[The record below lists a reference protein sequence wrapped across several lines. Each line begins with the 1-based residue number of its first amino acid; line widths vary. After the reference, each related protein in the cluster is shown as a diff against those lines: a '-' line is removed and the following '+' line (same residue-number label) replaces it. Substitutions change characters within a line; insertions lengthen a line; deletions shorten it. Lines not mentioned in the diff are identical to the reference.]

1 MVQPAAPWT
10 DLQVL
15 QNLGACLRL
24 RWQNQEVFRVA
35 VGPDWLR
42 LHLVGDQRPGLVLSS
57 RPGCNFMFA
66 AEGTWSEAVK
76 QALPVA
82 KGHILGQQLTKARL
96 VNVGVLPKDRVVAL
110 EFMTNN
116 DEPLYVLHQMF
127 GQRGNTTLL
136 NRKGH
141 LLWARHQ
148 KTHPRITE
156 TPPRETWNTGEP
168 FFDTDGPNDDQADDL
183 FAQMLVAFKHRL
195 ALDLFTQQQSTLKR
209 VASTTDRLVINL
221 QRDLNSADKGEQ
233 YRRWAEALAAN
244 LHTLK
249 QGQESAEIFDL
260 QDGSPISI
268 TLDPAQTPAANMEAW
283 FRKARKAD
291 KGRDII
297 ADNLVKSLALQ
308 KLQQAAQVNIEKIEH
323 LDDDEEKI
331 SALHQWTSDHSEL
344 LPIAKSSIGK
354 HTTGKHA
361 SGKRAHIAD
370 EPKRPFRR
378 YLIDDKWEVWVGRNN
393 KENDKL
399 THRVSHSKD
408 IWLHAQGVS
417 GSHVILRT
425 GGQPEQIPKTVLEKA
440 ASLAALHCKAK
451 HSSLVPVIYTE
462 KRFVRKPRKSPPGLA
477 VCLQEK
483 NIFVEPGVASGV
495 QLI

>member
-1 MVQPAAPWT
+1 MVPPLAPWT

-15 QNLGACLRL
+15 QNLGANLRQ

-42 LHLVGDQRPGLVLSS
+42 IHLVGEQRPGLILSS

-82 KGHILGQQLTKARL
+82 KGHILGTQLTKARL
-96 VNVGVLPKDRVVAL
+96 INIGVLPQDRVVAL
-110 EFMTNN
+110 HFITSD
-116 DEPLYVLHQMF
+116 DEPLFLLHQMF

-136 NRKGH
+136 NRKGQ

-148 KTHPRITE
+148 KTHPRLTQ
-156 TPPRETWNTGEP
+156 TPDRETWSTGTP
-168 FFDTDGPNDDQADDL
+168 GDDDNWANEL
-183 FAQMLVAFKHRL
+183 FLQMLVAFKHRL

-209 VASTTDRLVINL
+209 VATTTDRLVKNL
-221 QRDLNSADKGEQ
+221 GKDFASADKGEQ

-249 QGQESAEIFDL
+249 QGQNTADIFDL
-260 QDGSPISI
+260 HDGTPISI
-268 TLDPAQTPAANMEAW
+268 ELDPSLTPARNMERW

-291 KGRDII
+291 KGHEII
-297 ADNLVKSLALQ
+297 ASNLVKSE
-308 KLQQAAQVNIEKIEH
+308 KLQERQQQAQMNLETID
-323 LDDDEEKI
+323 LLPGDEAKL
-331 SALHQWTSDHSEL
+331 SALHQWTIKHGEL
-344 LPIAKSSIGK
+344 LPVAKSSIGK

-361 SGKRAHIAD
+361 TGKRTHVAD

-378 YLIDDKWEVWVGRNN
+378 YMIDEKWEVWVGRNN
-393 KENDKL
+393 KENDLL
-399 THRVSHSKD
+399 THRSSHSKD
-408 IWLHAQGVS
+408 IWLHSQGVP

-425 GGQPEQIPKTVLEKA
+425 GGHPDHIPKSVLEKA
-440 ASLAALHCKAK
+440 AGLAALHCKAK

-462 KRFVRKPRKSPPGLA
+462 KRFVRKPRKSAPGLA

-483 NIFVEPGVASGV
+483 NIFVEPGVADGV
-495 QLI
+495 CLI

>member
-10 DLQVL
+10 DLLVL
-15 QNLGACLRL
+15 QNLGACLRR
-24 RWQNQEVFRVA
+24 RWQNQDIFRVA

-42 LHLVGDQRPGLVLSS
+42 LHLVGDQKPGLILSS

-82 KGHILGQQLTKARL
+82 KGHLLGQQLTKARL
-96 VNVGVLPKDRVVAL
+96 INFGILPKDRVVAL
-110 EFMTNN
+110 HFMTT
-116 DEPLYVLHQMF
+116 DDQPLYLLHQMF

-136 NRKGH
+136 DRKGH
-141 LLWARHQ
+141 LLWARNQ
-148 KTHPRITE
+148 KTHPRLIE
-156 TPPRETWNTGEP
+156 TPPKDTWNTGE
-168 FFDTDGPNDDQADDL
+168 DSDNDNWADDL
-183 FAQMLVAFKHRL
+183 FAQMLLAFKQRL
-195 ALDLFTQQQSTLKR
+195 AHDLFVQQQSTLKR
-209 VASTTDRLVINL
+209 VAGTTDRLVKNL
-221 QRDLNSADKGEQ
+221 QRDLDSADKGEQ

-249 QGQESAEIFDL
+249 QGQATADIFDL

-268 TLDPAQTPAANMEAW
+268 ALDPAQTPAVNMEAW

-297 ADNLVKSLALQ
+297 AENLGQSLALQ
-308 KLQQAAQVNIEKIEH
+308 KQHRAAQTNLETIEQIET
-323 LDDDEEKI
+323 DEEKL
-331 SALHQWTSDHSEL
+331 SALHQWTNDHSNL
-344 LPIAKSSIGK
+344 LPVAKSSIGK
-354 HTTGKHA
+354 HSTGKHA
-361 SGKRAHIAD
+361 SGKRAQVVD

-378 YLIDDKWEVWVGRNN
+378 YMIDEKWEAWVGRNN

-399 THRVSHSKD
+399 THRMSHSKD

-425 GGQPEQIPKTVLEKA
+425 GGHPEQIPKTVIEKA
-440 ASLAALHCKAK
+440 AGLAALHCKAK

-483 NIFVEPGVASGV
+483 NVFVEPGMAPGV
-495 QLI
+495 HLI